1 MSISQPSKQ
10 VYIVEVPNCKNFE
23 AEFTYNYF
31 ETQES
36 VSEFAGIPLKF
47 RSKPAEFRDASF
59 REFASTRVPRWV
71 SLSWTLPRLKT
82 RGLFAIDTEQR
93 DDLEAVPNR
102 GIIRDNLEKIMTED
116 AFASDGFATLSFQD
130 AKLSEKMFFAAS
142 GSYVQHTIEEPNDR
156 ADSHYRA
163 ALRAESIVPDD
174 VNPEFI
180 NKALT
185 QPLYAHGVQQHRN
198 VDWRKPQR
206 IDKLTD
212 RLNKVSVGAQINT
225 RILSSIIEQS
235 SDQLSNEPDDFDAV
249 KEMADALE
257 SFQQHAGQDDVDD
270 EDFKLYLPYING
282 RVDTSGNGRI
292 PKQYARLLG
301 YIVDKRE
308 ILSDGTTIEKSPI
321 IIENPRIK
329 ETLDFAIKYNTQY
342 VYQVRAI
349 YKLTVPAI
357 DEESGD
363 IAILDILVSSS
374 PTQQEFVATVERISP
389 PPPTDINF
397 VWDYRRLN
405 RDEKPGSLMIHWTF
419 PPNPQRD
426 IKRFQVY
433 RRKSIE
439 HAFELV
445 KMYDFDDSA
454 SQIPFREEYDDAL
467 IENLTSP
474 ATWWFDD
481 DFTKSSR
488 FIYTLCSVDA
498 HGYVSDYGAQ
508 FEVWFDLFEN
518 RIKKRLISH
527 TGAPRPYPNLYLE
540 EDLFVDT
547 IKVNGDKS
555 KTMRV
560 YFNPEYYRVLDDDD
574 KNIPVLSTTQDG
586 GKYRLQF
593 INVDNQKDQVVEI
606 NIDDIVGK
614 TKERYQL
621 QTDEN
626 SLEMENNV
634 QVSGPGQGR
643 TRRTRS

>member
-23 AEFTYNYF
+23 ADFTYNYF
-31 ETQES
+31 EPQES

-47 RSKPAEFRDASF
+47 RSKPAEFRDTSL
-59 REFASTRVPRWV
+59 RQFASTRVPRWV
-71 SLSWTLPRLKT
+71 ALSWTLPRLKV
-82 RGLFAIDTEQR
+82 RGLFALDSQQR
-93 DDLEAVPNR
+93 GDQFDVAPNY
-102 GIIRDNLEKIMTED
+102 GVIRNNLDKIMTED

-130 AKLSEKMFFAAS
+130 AKMNEKMFFAAS
-142 GSYVQHTIEEPNDR
+142 GSYVQHTIDEPNDK
-156 ADSHYRA
+156 ADNHYRA
-163 ALRAESIVPDD
+163 ALRAEAIAPDD

-180 NKALT
+180 NRALT
-185 QPLYAHGVQQHRN
+185 QPLLAHGVQQHRSVN
-198 VDWRKPQR
+198 WRKPWL

-212 RLNKVSVGAQINT
+212 KLNKVSIGAQVNT
-225 RILSSIIEQS
+225 RVLSSIVEQS
-235 SDQLSNEPDDFDAV
+235 SDQMSNEPDDFDAV
-249 KEMADALE
+249 KEMAEALE
-257 SFQQHAGQDDVDD
+257 TNQQNAGQDDVDD

-282 RVDTSGNGRI
+282 RVDTSGNSRI
-292 PKQYARLLG
+292 PKQYAKLIG
-301 YIVDKRE
+301 FIVDKRE
-308 ILSDGTTIEKSPI
+308 ILSDGTTVEKSPI

-329 ETLDFAIKYNTQY
+329 ETLDFAIKYNAQY

-349 YKLTVPAI
+349 YKLTAPAI
-357 DEESGD
+357 DEETGD
-363 IAILDILVSSS
+363 IAILEILVSSS
-374 PTQQEFVATVERISP
+374 PTQQEFVSTIERISP
-389 PPPTDINF
+389 PPPTDVNF

-405 RDEKPGSLMIHWTF
+405 RDERPGSLMIHWTF

-433 RRKSIE
+433 RRKSVE

-454 SQIPFREEYDDAL
+454 IPQPFREEYDPSVTEE
-467 IENLTSP
+467 ITSP

-488 FIYTLCSVDA
+488 FIYSLCSIDA

-508 FEVWFDLFEN
+508 FEIWFDIFEN

-540 EDLFVDT
+540 KDLFVDT

-555 KTMRV
+555 KTMRL
-560 YFNPEYYRVLDDDD
+560 YFNPEYYRVFDDED
-574 KNIPVLSTTQDG
+574 KNIPVIATEQKG
-586 GKYRLQF
+586 GKYRIQF
-593 INVDNQKDQVVEI
+593 INADNQKDQVI
-606 NIDDIVGK
+606 TIKIDDIVGK

-626 SLEMENNV
+626 SLEMENNTS
-634 QVSGPGQGR
+634 VSGPGRGR
-643 TRRTRS
+643 TRRSR